1 MTIKFPTP
9 DELARE
15 LEEKAAPA
23 ATAILQ
29 KIHSKLTARGAVVSL
44 DTYPDDATRALV
56 EKAPGEAGWSAA
68 FGSDQRY
75 GSSVRVSPMLV
86 MRGGGR

>member
-1 MTIKFPTP
+1 MTMKFPTP

-23 ATAILQ
+23 ATTILQ
-29 KIHSKLTARGAVVSL
+29 KIHGKLTARGAVVSL

-56 EKAPGEAGWSAA
+56 EKALGEAGWSAS
-68 FGSDQRY
+68 FGSEQRD
-75 GSSVRVSPMLV
+75 GSSVRVSPM
-86 MRGGGR
+86 RGGGR